1 MKFCETRQMNTCS
14 YWDAVED
21 SIDDD
26 NDDDDGGFLCIA
38 SMREENSITY
48 VHVITHA
55 TNLEKI
61 LINFTFQKAFKYT
74 K

>member
-1 MKFCETRQMNTCS
+1 MTICS

-21 SIDDD
+21 SIDDN

-38 SMREENSITY
+38 SMREENI
-48 VHVITHA
+48 ITHA

>member
-26 NDDDDGGFLCIA
+26 NDDDDGGFLCIV

-48 VHVITHA
+48 M
-55 TNLEKI
+55 
-61 LINFTFQKAFKYT
+61 
-74 K
+74 

>member
-1 MKFCETRQMNTCS
+1 MLFFNVMKFCETRQMTICS

-38 SMREENSITY
+38 SMREENSIT
-48 VHVITHA
+48 
-55 TNLEKI
+55 
-61 LINFTFQKAFKYT
+61 
-74 K
+74 

>member
-1 MKFCETRQMNTCS
+1 MTICS

-26 NDDDDGGFLCIA
+26 NDDDDGGFLCFA
-38 SMREENSITY
+38 SMREENSIY
-48 VHVITHA
+48 IITHA